1 MYASTRLSNRPHS
14 SYIKMSDFIRIQNSI
29 IPSKNNETNRKDI
42 DASLKSQSKFHIS
55 HFPDTTKQT
64 QKEYEEETY
73 IQNEIRKRKIDEMEH
88 QFKLKQNELINA
100 KAKKNLFEN
109 QDDIKTFHS
118 QLLYADVLKEREY
131 QMNISKQKK
140 EIEKQINNRY
150 YQQQLVNMEA
160 FDKKEQQKAETNRQK
175 RLHQMKIINEQ
186 VQAQKKRHVEDYQE
200 KVIEGILINEAI
212 KEGIEEDKIKENK
225 IKEQKQ
231 QQKELFIKANEDLQ
245 KRKEERKRKE
255 KEEERKIEQF
265 AIKKQQMEDLKTK
278 VAKDK
283 FNEKQKQ
290 RQKIIDDQIE
300 NLRKIKSNEERV
312 LQKQIKEAEEKK
324 EKEEEIKQKRKNE
337 LRMQMEE
344 SINAKRKEKEEEK
357 LRIKK
362 EEKEFVDTWKK
373 RMEQL
378 NKDEQEERRDVRNRN
393 KEVAM
398 FQIKQMN
405 DKKDKAIKVK
415 EHDVELAKTTKVLL
429 KDEHD
434 DYFEY
439 VNEWIKEYQKQGK
452 DITPLLLEIKRYK
465 KRNNIV

>member
-1 MYASTRLSNRPHS
+1 MANTY
-14 SYIKMSDFIRIQNSI
+14 YKML
-29 IPSKNNETNRKDI
+29 NNKITNP
-42 DASLKSQSKFHIS
+42 QG
-55 HFPDTTKQT
+55 
-64 QKEYEEETY
+64 
-73 IQNEIRKRKIDEMEH
+73 
-88 QFKLKQNELINA
+88 
-100 KAKKNLFEN
+100 
-109 QDDIKTFHS
+109 
-118 QLLYADVLKEREY
+118 DVL
-131 QMNISKQKK
+131 
-140 EIEKQINNRY
+140 NRY
-150 YQQQLVNMEA
+150 
-160 FDKKEQQKAETNRQK
+160 
-175 RLHQMKIINEQ
+175 
-186 VQAQKKRHVEDYQE
+186 VENVMLRNGLSPTE
-200 KVIEGILINEAI
+200 
-212 KEGIEEDKIKENK
+212 KENK
-225 IKEQKQ
+225 LKEQKQ

-265 AIKKQQMEDLKTK
+265 AIKKQQMEDLKAK

-312 LQKQIKEAEEKK
+312 LIKQIKEAEEKK

-344 SINAKRKEKEEEK
+344 SINTKRKEKEEEK
-357 LRIKK
+357 LKIKK

-405 DKKDKAIKVK
+405 DKKDKAMKIK
-415 EHDVELAKTTKVLL
+415 EHDVQLAKTTKVLL